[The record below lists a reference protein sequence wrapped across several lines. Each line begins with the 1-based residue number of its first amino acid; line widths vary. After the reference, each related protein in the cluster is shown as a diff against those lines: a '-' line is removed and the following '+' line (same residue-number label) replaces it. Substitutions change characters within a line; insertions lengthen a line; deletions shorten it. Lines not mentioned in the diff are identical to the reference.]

1 MADGKRQRVDA
12 PSEWCS
18 PVVAMAAPASTAIPK
33 WTFTP
38 APASQS
44 TPTPSSSF
52 FPAFT
57 MPPLRSNSPPRFFFP
72 EPDDVVEQQQQEQQQ
87 QKQLLLAGEDAARPD
102 KVLKFRDPKHPLAGL
117 MKEEGGVFAWMNQNK
132 KSDSSR
138 A

>member
-18 PVVAMAAPASTAIPK
+18 PVAMAAPINTVIPK

-38 APASQS
+38 PPASQS
-44 TPTPSSSF
+44 APMPSSL
-52 FPAFT
+52 PAFN

-72 EPDDVVEQQQQEQQQ
+72 EINNSVEQQQQEQQPS
-87 QKQLLLAGEDAARPD
+87 KPPEDAERPG

-117 MKEEGGVFAWMNQNK
+117 MKEEGGVFEWMKQHK
-132 KSDSSR
+132 K
-138 A
+138 